1 MPRRRHVCHVCHAGL
16 GCRADFILAS
26 RAVRPRAAAVRHADG
41 VGAFSSGGV
50 RSARHVLVWD
60 AVSRSGAFPALSEVS
75 ESLGSDRTRPRALA
89 QASTGRDPGASES
102 SESLYP
108 GHACLG
114 PPEGPARVIRG
125 RKGRSGPAHPSRRT
139 RWGKLRRGARQAVC
153 RLHPPHPARRRG
165 CPARLAGRSITE
177 GGCVGAKLN

>member
-1 MPRRRHVCHVCHAGL
+1 MRQ
-16 GCRADFILAS
+16 
-26 RAVRPRAAAVRHADG
+26 AAAALRYADG

-114 PPEGPARVIRG
+114 PPEGPARVIRAPE
-125 RKGRSGPAHPSRRT
+125 R
-139 RWGKLRRGARQAVC
+139 
-153 RLHPPHPARRRG
+153 PARPGASESQDSVGKAAARG
-165 CPARLAGRSITE
+165 TAGRCAGSTHRIRRDAE
-177 GGCVGAKLN
+177 AVRPGWPAGASPRAGVWAQN

>member
-26 RAVRPRAAAVRHADG
+26 RAVRQAAAALRYADG

-114 PPEGPARVIRG
+114 PPEGPARVIRAPE
-125 RKGRSGPAHPSRRT
+125 R
-139 RWGKLRRGARQAVC
+139 
-153 RLHPPHPARRRG
+153 PARPGASESQDSVGKAAARG
-165 CPARLAGRSITE
+165 TAGRCAGSTHRIRRDAE
-177 GGCVGAKLN
+177 AVRPGWPAGASPRAGVWAQN